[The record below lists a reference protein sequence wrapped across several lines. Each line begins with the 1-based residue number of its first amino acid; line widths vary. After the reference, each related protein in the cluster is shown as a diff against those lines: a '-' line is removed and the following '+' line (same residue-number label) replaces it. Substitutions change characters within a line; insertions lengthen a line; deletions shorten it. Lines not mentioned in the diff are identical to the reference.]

1 MRKLFYVFVS
11 IVISMGAANAQ
22 DLITKKNGED
32 IKAKV
37 LEVTP
42 NEVKYKLYDEPNGV
56 TYTSKK
62 LHLSIHIIPYILI

>member
-22 DLITKKNGED
+22 DFITKKNGED

-42 NEVKYKLYDEPNGV
+42 NEV
-56 TYTSKK
+56 
-62 LHLSIHIIPYILI
+62 